1 IALTSQEENLTMI
14 LKGTQQSVITSDK
27 TTGWPT
33 EAKITST
40 AKGISIM
47 QGMENVEIPTTIIST
62 TIYKPF

>member
-1 IALTSQEENLTMI
+1 MI

-27 TTGWPT
+27 TTGWPID
-33 EAKITST
+33 AKITST

-62 TIYKPF
+62 TIYKPFK